1 MPAFLF
7 QGWAHVSS
15 VSAGMDRVLMSR
27 VNTVQSIA
35 SVSSVTCPNLT
46 FSLEI
51 ITFPLNLA
59 VSMHQHD

>member
-1 MPAFLF
+1 M
-7 QGWAHVSS
+7 SS

-51 ITFPLNLA
+51 IMCPLNLA